1 MLAMAA
7 TDAVGAVLFGT
18 LYGVAGAGWM
28 SQAAFLACF
37 AVLFALVTTL
47 WVRAEARHRN
57 LPLVRRVGRVVAG
70 LALVLVAVPSL
81 VLMPVFWLDTQLPP
95 EAGLRGLRAP
105 FMALLLIA
113 LVLVVLVNVVGSVLV
128 AGRAILG
135 GRAPSRQ

>member
-1 MLAMAA
+1 M
-7 TDAVGAVLFGT
+7 
-18 LYGVAGAGWM
+18 
-28 SQAAFLACF
+28 
-37 AVLFALVTTL
+37 LFALVTTL

-57 LPLVRRVGRVVAG
+57 LPLARRVGRVVAG
-70 LALVLVAVPSL
+70 LALVLVAVPGL
-81 VLMPVFWLDTQLPP
+81 ALMPVFWLDAQLPP
-95 EAGLRGLRAP
+95 EAGLRGLLAP